1 MSGRLTGE
9 TVSEV
14 KLMERDKQ
22 EEMEQLSFDAA
33 IRRLEEVV
41 DRLEQGDIPLEE
53 SIALF
58 QEGMQLSRL
67 CHEKLAVVSHKIE
80 VLVKENQEW
89 QVRPYREEE
98 AD

>member
-1 MSGRLTGE
+1 MMGQTDSP
-9 TVSEV
+9 EV
-14 KLMERDKQ
+14 RRRVGQDKLEKL
-22 EEMEQLSFDAA
+22 EELSFDVA

-41 DRLEQGDIPLEE
+41 EKLEQGDIPLEE

-58 QEGMQLSRL
+58 QEGMQLARL
-67 CHEKLAVVSHKIE
+67 CHQKLADVGHKIE